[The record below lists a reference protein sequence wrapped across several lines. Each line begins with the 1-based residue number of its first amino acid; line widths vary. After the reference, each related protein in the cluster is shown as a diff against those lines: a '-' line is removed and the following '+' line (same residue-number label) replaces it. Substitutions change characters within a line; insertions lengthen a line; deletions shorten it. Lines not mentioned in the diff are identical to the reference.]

1 MYLTDRSAPSG
12 ADTEQGRR
20 RGPGPKVAPVVL
32 VLGTVSLITD
42 ISSEMVTAVLPLY
55 LVSTLGFTPLLFG
68 TLDGVYNGAGALV
81 QLTGG
86 HLADRVRNH
95 KLMAGLGYGLS
106 ALCKPLLLIASSL
119 GALGT
124 VLALDRTGKGLRTA
138 PRDAMISL
146 STPPENQGRA
156 FGVHRA
162 MDTTGA
168 MLGPLAAFL
177 ILSVATDGYDAVFGV
192 SACVAALGVIVL
204 VLFVPGREER
214 ARAGGE
220 GARTGGGGV
229 RAGGA
234 GVRAGGVGAASEG
247 GGAAAGGASVWTDGG
262 GARADGAGGARAD
275 GAGGARADGAS
286 VPTEGAGAR
295 AGGVGVPAGGAGAAT
310 DRAGARAGGAGAAL
324 DGGGVPAGGAGA
336 ATDRAGV
343 RAGGGGVPAG
353 GAGAATD
360 RAGARADRAG
370 AALDGV
376 GVPAGGAGAAP
387 GAASVADGKRP
398 VRVREALALLRLP
411 RLRALAGCAA
421 LLGLTT
427 VSDAFVYLLLQR
439 RAGIGEQWFTLL
451 PLGTAV
457 VFLLLAV
464 PVGALA
470 DRIGRRTVFL
480 TGHMGLLTAYA
491 LLLWAPATPALPF
504 LVLALHG
511 TFYAATDGVLPA
523 TLADIVPEQ
532 LRASGLAIVGT
543 CQALARFCCSLAF
556 GAAWTVWGDG
566 PALAGAA
573 IGLLCCAAVAGKL
586 LRPAARTR

>member
-1 MYLTDRSAPSG
+1 MYLTDRSAPPA
-12 ADTEQGRR
+12 ADSEPGRR
-20 RGPGPKVAPVVL
+20 RGLRPKVAPVVL

-55 LVSTLGFTPLLFG
+55 LVTTLGFSPLGFG
-68 TLDGVYNGAGALV
+68 TLDGVYNGVSALV

-106 ALCKPLLLIASSL
+106 ALCKPLLLLASSL
-119 GALGT
+119 GTLGT

-146 STPPENQGRA
+146 STPPENQGRS

-177 ILSVATDGYDAVFGV
+177 ILRAAADGYDAVFGV
-192 SACVAALGVIVL
+192 SACVAVLGVLVL
-204 VLFVPGREER
+204 VLFVPGRRQR
-214 ARAGGE
+214 AR
-220 GARTGGGGV
+220 
-229 RAGGA
+229 
-234 GVRAGGVGAASEG
+234 
-247 GGAAAGGASVWTDGG
+247 TD
-262 GARADGAGGARAD
+262 
-275 GAGGARADGAS
+275 
-286 VPTEGAGAR
+286 EAGA
-295 AGGVGVPAGGAGAAT
+295 P
-310 DRAGARAGGAGAAL
+310 
-324 DGGGVPAGGAGA
+324 DG
-336 ATDRAGV
+336 RQ
-343 RAGGGGVPAG
+343 
-353 GAGAATD
+353 
-360 RAGARADRAG
+360 
-370 AALDGV
+370 
-376 GVPAGGAGAAP
+376 
-387 GAASVADGKRP
+387 P
-398 VRVREALALLRLP
+398 VRLREALALLRLP

-439 RAGIGEQWFTLL
+439 RVGIGEEWFPLL
-451 PLGTAV
+451 PLGTAA

-470 DRIGRRTVFL
+470 DRVGRHRVFL
-480 TGHMGLLTAYA
+480 AGHAGLLTGYA
-491 LLLWAPATPALPF
+491 LLLWAPATPALPC

-523 TLADIVPEQ
+523 ALAGLVPAQ

-543 CQALARFCCSLAF
+543 SQALARFCCSLAF
-556 GAAWTVWGDG
+556 GAAWTTWGDG
-566 PALAGAA
+566 RALAGAA
-573 IGLLCCAAVAGKL
+573 VGLLCCAAVAGMV
-586 LRPAARTR
+586 LRPTKEAR